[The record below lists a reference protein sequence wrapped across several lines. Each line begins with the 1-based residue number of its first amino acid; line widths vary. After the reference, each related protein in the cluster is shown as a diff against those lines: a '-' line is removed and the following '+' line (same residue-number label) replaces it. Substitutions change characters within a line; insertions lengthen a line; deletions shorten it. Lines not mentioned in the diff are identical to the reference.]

1 MQSTISN
8 ESEAVQTYYRLLCIK
23 ANDKAYILHTSDSLI
38 LSVLNYYIEK
48 KDKQHLP
55 EAYYYGGRVYRDLGD
70 APQALDYFKK
80 ALEVLPRDGGYELK
94 SRIYS
99 QMGTLFANQDLYDE
113 ALKMFHKGQ
122 QCDSILM
129 DSIGMVFNFR
139 DMAYIYRELGK
150 HDNAL
155 TYFKKAN
162 LLSLQLQR
170 TDLFNMI
177 QSQLAALYTDLQEYD
192 SAQEALDLAL
202 RNIEHPNKS
211 SIYAIAA
218 RFYYVTNQMDSA
230 IWYYN
235 KLLGFGSV
243 YAKRTAYRRLLE
255 FAIMQNDT
263 TKASDY
269 LYGYLHS
276 IDSIQKLTQ
285 TETIN
290 RMHSLYNYQL
300 REKENMQLK
309 TENRSKTIWI
319 GMISSVLLFMIVF
332 FIAYRQYNKRKK
344 LELKQQLE
352 KLQRIE
358 KENQEKIE
366 LLERSKSQ
374 KEELEKVLA
383 NISIS
388 EDSVQKRQL
397 GQKIE
402 LLNHILQ
409 HQKMEK
415 EQEKEA
421 QEYLFCSDLN
431 KKLHERASSP
441 RGEAYIT
448 PSEWD
453 LLKEFMAPAYPT
465 FFERLYSLLTPNE
478 NELHVCILLKLQFR
492 PADIARL
499 LQLKPESISS
509 IQRRLYQK
517 VTGSK
522 GNPEMWNKIIYSL

>member
-1 MQSTISN
+1 M
-8 ESEAVQTYYRLLCIK
+8 
-23 ANDKAYILHTSDSLI
+23 
-38 LSVLNYYIEK
+38 
-48 KDKQHLP
+48 
-55 EAYYYGGRVYRDLGD
+55 
-70 APQALDYFKK
+70 
-80 ALEVLPRDGGYELK
+80 
-94 SRIYS
+94 
-99 QMGTLFANQDLYDE
+99 
-113 ALKMFHKGQ
+113 
-122 QCDSILM
+122 
-129 DSIGMVFNFR
+129 
-139 DMAYIYRELGK
+139 
-150 HDNAL
+150 
-155 TYFKKAN
+155 
-162 LLSLQLQR
+162 
-170 TDLFNMI
+170 
-177 QSQLAALYTDLQEYD
+177 
-192 SAQEALDLAL
+192 
-202 RNIEHPNKS
+202 
-211 SIYAIAA
+211 
-218 RFYYVTNQMDSA
+218 
-230 IWYYN
+230 
-235 KLLGFGSV
+235 
-243 YAKRTAYRRLLE
+243 
-255 FAIMQNDT
+255 
-263 TKASDY
+263 
-269 LYGYLHS
+269 
-276 IDSIQKLTQ
+276 
-285 TETIN
+285 
-290 RMHSLYNYQL
+290 
-300 REKENMQLK
+300 
-309 TENRSKTIWI
+309 
-319 GMISSVLLFMIVF
+319 
-332 FIAYRQYNKRKK
+332 
-344 LELKQQLE
+344 ELKQQVE

-358 KENQEKIE
+358 KEIQEKIE